1 MKEKLIKK
9 IEDIVDNTDT
19 KVIDKFFL
27 AMIMVLILSTAYL
40 FISSLEIFNSGIIPV
55 HSKFLYAFNILSTV
69 SLFYITLL
77 GDKTFKPVNRPRI
90 FGALTILLCF
100 NTYCYLAEVFNY
112 TFTTIIDKL
121 LAVTEVPTFLIYTN
135 VRVITVFFLFL

>member
-55 HSKFLYAFNILSTV
+55 HSKFLYAFKILSTV
-69 SLFYITLL
+69 SLFSNGYCSLISTLL
-77 GDKTFKPVNRPRI
+77 SSQRKM
-90 FGALTILLCF
+90 
-100 NTYCYLAEVFNY
+100 
-112 TFTTIIDKL
+112 
-121 LAVTEVPTFLIYTN
+121 
-135 VRVITVFFLFL
+135 